1 MTLGIATASIIG
13 RRPKA
18 FTQEGDRMIYNT
30 DLRRLITQYET
41 YIRGGG
47 EFFENEDVLDCLN
60 ELLHT
65 RNILTEVSD
74 SLDNLTHKEG
84 SI

>member
-1 MTLGIATASIIG
+1 
-13 RRPKA
+13 
-18 FTQEGDRMIYNT
+18 MIYNT
-30 DLRRLITQYET
+30 DLQRLITQYET